1 MRIWLAL
8 IPLFIVGGLLA
19 LLELHSHDA
28 DASTPRLILIS
39 PQGGDTQHEFDA
51 AFSAWHQKKYGSPVK
66 IIWADVGGNGTGNI
80 ITALTAEYK
89 NAPTSGYDI
98 AFGGGSATFND
109 YLERGFLEKPP
120 LPDATL
126 HQVPADIFGTP
137 LHGKNDLWIA
147 ATMSNFGIVLN
158 KDRLHELGLAMPTT
172 WADLA
177 VSQWFN
183 SLSLADPSKSGSV
196 RSGYEMIFQQYG
208 WQKAWALLTLM
219 FANAAELRD
228 VGSAPA
234 EDVGSAQAV
243 AGIVIDF
250 FGRKEVARVGSSLVA
265 FVVPQGG
272 STIDTDPVAM
282 LKGAPHAE
290 LAAHFI
296 EFVISPEGQR
306 LWTLRA
312 GTPGGP
318 ERHALGRM
326 SILPALYT
334 TDAANMLDPTNPFT
348 APEHL
353 HEDLPAKKARTA
365 FLGDLVKSTLIDN
378 HNALLAA
385 RAAILAAG
393 DPPDLLAQ
401 LTAPP
406 TYLPLTLDDKSHLVE
421 ASPLPITDALEDQRA
436 VAQLFK
442 PDPRSPLAGFSE
454 QLQARLK
461 DHWRAEAAARYAQIK
476 SLADTHSHTTP

>member
-8 IPLFIVGGLLA
+8 IPLLIIGGLLT

-28 DASTPRLILIS
+28 SSDTPRLILIS
-39 PQGGDTQHEFDA
+39 PQGGDTQREFDT
-51 AFSAWHQKKYGSPVK
+51 AFAAWHQKKYGSPVK

-89 NAPTSGYDI
+89 NGASSGYDI

-109 YLERGFLEKPP
+109 YLDRGFLEKPP
-120 LPDATL
+120 LADAVL
-126 HQVPADIFGTP
+126 GQVPSDIFGTP
-137 LHGKNDLWIA
+137 LHGRGDLWIA
-147 ATMSNFGIVLN
+147 ATMSNFGIVIN
-158 KDRLHELGLAMPTT
+158 KDRIRELGLSTPRT

-177 VSQWFN
+177 GVPWFGN
-183 SLSLADPSKSGSV
+183 LSLADPSKSGSV

-208 WQKAWALLTLM
+208 WEKGWALLTLM
-219 FANAAELRD
+219 FANAAEVRD

-250 FGRKEVARVGSSLVA
+250 FGRKEVARVGPSLVG

-290 LAAHFI
+290 LAGHFI
-296 EFVISPEGQR
+296 EFVISAEGQR

-326 SILPALYT
+326 SILPGLYAS
-334 TDAANMLDPTNPFT
+334 DASLMLDPANPFT
-348 APEHL
+348 AAEHL

-365 FLGDLVKSTLIDN
+365 FLGDLVKATLIDN
-378 HNALLAA
+378 HRALVAA
-385 RAAILAAG
+385 RAAIAAAG
-393 DPPDLLAQ
+393 DRPELLAQ
-401 LTAPP
+401 LTEVP
-406 TYLPLTLDDKSHLVE
+406 TYIPMALAPDGQLHAGAALPLDGTLG
-421 ASPLPITDALEDQRA
+421 DQRA

-442 PDPRSPLAGFSE
+442 PDPHSPLASFAE

-461 DHWRAEAAARYAQIK
+461 EHWRAEAAARYVRIQSIR
-476 SLADTHSHTTP
+476 SH

>member
-1 MRIWLAL
+1 
-8 IPLFIVGGLLA
+8 
-19 LLELHSHDA
+19 
-28 DASTPRLILIS
+28 
-39 PQGGDTQHEFDA
+39 
-51 AFSAWHQKKYGSPVK
+51 
-66 IIWADVGGNGTGNI
+66 
-80 ITALTAEYK
+80 
-89 NAPTSGYDI
+89 
-98 AFGGGSATFND
+98 
-109 YLERGFLEKPP
+109 
-120 LPDATL
+120 
-126 HQVPADIFGTP
+126 
-137 LHGKNDLWIA
+137 
-147 ATMSNFGIVLN
+147 
-158 KDRLHELGLAMPTT
+158 
-172 WADLA
+172 
-177 VSQWFN
+177 
-183 SLSLADPSKSGSV
+183 
-196 RSGYEMIFQQYG
+196 
-208 WQKAWALLTLM
+208 M
-219 FANAAELRD
+219 FANASELRD

-250 FGRKEVARVGSSLVA
+250 FGRKEVARVGPALVS
-265 FVVPQGG
+265 FIVPQGG

-296 EFVISPEGQR
+296 EFVISPDGQR

-318 ERHALGRM
+318 EHHALGRM

-334 TDAANMLDPTNPFT
+334 TDAANMLDPANPFT

-365 FLGDLVKSTLIDN
+365 FLGDLVKATLIDN
-378 HNALLAA
+378 HRALLAA
-385 RAAILAAG
+385 RAAVAAAG

-406 TYLPLTLDDKSHLVE
+406 TYLPLTLDPAGHLQE
-421 ASPLPITDALEDQRA
+421 SAPLPITNTLDAQRA

-442 PDPRSPLAGFSE
+442 PDPHFPLAPFAE

-461 DHWRAEAAARYAQIK
+461 DHWRAEAAARYARLQHPPTAARI
-476 SLADTHSHTTP
+476 P